1 MLILD
6 RQKALE
12 HVGRLAARP
21 SAEAP
26 PRPHGRTY
34 QRVAVFE
41 RRLAPRADEAAAPA
55 GPPTRP
61 AVRRLLHP
69 ALDTPLG

>member
-6 RQKALE
+6 RKKALE
-12 HVGRLAARP
+12 HVARLAARP
-21 SAEAP
+21 WAEAP
-26 PRPHGRTY
+26 PRPHGRSY

-41 RRLAPRADEAAAPA
+41 RRLAPRVDEAAPA

>member
-12 HVGRLAARP
+12 HVARLAARP
-21 SAEAP
+21 WAEAP
-26 PRPHGRTY
+26 PRPHGRSY

-55 GPPTRP
+55 APTRP
-61 AVRRLLHP
+61 VVRRPLHP